1 MSSTIKQN
9 FEECYCTKCIKNYN
23 GYTLVSKR
31 TAQRHGK
38 KAALKDAIRSELE
51 SGSVEV
57 LACQSDLPTLDIS
70 PMSVDYE
77 VDVDFND
84 MDFEYESNENAK
96 DTVDIDVEE
105 VDTECL
111 YENMFSNTS
120 MPENPVHRF
129 IATFTVL
136 FASRYVVNK
145 GAVVLIEFINKLLK
159 IYKQDF
165 QLPTSLPGLQ
175 HMTGFCEL
183 SKAIRR
189 FVACE
194 DCHAIYKENQSVPPC
209 CVFVKTGACAACNC
223 ELTKKSLSGALVPKR
238 SFHYQSIKNAFKIL
252 FNLRGTIIDLMHN
265 LFLGTAKR
273 MMDQWI
279 ERGVFGDR
287 DFTAMQKIADKMIV
301 PRGYTALKS
310 KIGKKF
316 AFMKADERKS
326 WVLIYSPVVLKSVL
340 SSLHFN
346 NWVDFVHACHH
357 LVKPSITFDDINT
370 AHRHLEKFCEKC
382 NKIYIATILTCNMH
396 LHLHIQETILDF
408 GPVYSYWLFAFE
420 RYNCLLKNISTN
432 GKNGFKAT
440 FMRCFV
446 EDIYKSNE
454 PLPPTSFPLSVSKP
468 SSTGDLDYPHLLEYY
483 KLTYL
488 TPDLVHYQNAAAS
501 PFFVDNQ
508 IIKLKS
514 INILGQVYYGNNGT
528 TGRGSYVQ
536 SLFLG
541 RDRSKETTFTC
552 QIKYIFIH
560 SFTSPPMLPYYEAD
574 FTHHDQHVFVFV
586 NWLPL
591 LGDKSREKDGVDI
604 CGSTPLPSNYHSILS
619 VHRISLEVAIANYTT
634 GLVQKKTGNCL
645 TKKAL
650 C

>member
-9 FEECYCTKCIKNYN
+9 FEECYCTKCIKNYK

-31 TAQRHGK
+31 TAQCHGK
-38 KAALKDAIRSELE
+38 KAALKDAIRSELAFILNTGAQRHVMNIDAKSILVQE

-57 LACQSDLPTLDIS
+57 LACQSDLPVLDIS

-84 MDFEYESNENAK
+84 IDFEYESNENAK

-111 YENMFSNTS
+111 YENMFSNSS

-252 FNLRGTIIDLMHN
+252 FNRPGFEEKILRGTIIDPMHN

-279 ERGVFGDR
+279 ERGILGDR
-287 DFTAMQKIADKMIV
+287 DFTAMQKIADKIIV
-301 PRGYTALKS
+301 PKGYTALKS

-316 AFMKADERKS
+316 AFMKADEWKS
-326 WVLIYSPVVLKSVL
+326 WVLIYSPVMLKSVL

-346 NWVDFVHACHH
+346 NWVDFVHAC
-357 LVKPSITFDDINT
+357 
-370 AHRHLEKFCEKC
+370 RHLPS
-382 NKIYIATILTCNMH
+382 ASSTIFQPPFIL
-396 LHLHIQETILDF
+396 QAFVDSSETTRISIL
-408 GPVYSYWLFAFE
+408 G
-420 RYNCLLKNISTN
+420 
-432 GKNGFKAT
+432 
-440 FMRCFV
+440 
-446 EDIYKSNE
+446 NE

-483 KLTYL
+483 KLAYL

-501 PFFVDNQ
+501 PFFVDNP

-541 RDRSKETTFTC
+541 RDGSKETTFTC

-574 FTHHDQHVFVFV
+574 STHHDQHVFAFV

-591 LGDKSREKDGVDI
+591 LGDKSQEKDGVDI
-604 CGSTPLPSNYHSILS
+604 CGSTPLPSNYHSILP

-634 GLVQKKTGNCL
+634 GLVQKKLKN
-645 TKKAL
+645 
-650 C
+650 